1 MRGKWKMRKEIAIR
15 KNLDLLNEFMKYA
28 FSNPD
33 VLERIPPEAELI
45 ILPVDDPELY
55 EYNKKTADKVLS
67 QGRKVIFVKMKKPE
81 ISVPELM
88 SVSL

>member
-1 MRGKWKMRKEIAIR
+1 MRKEIAIR